1 MSGSSSGSN
10 AGLDLDVGN
19 YSEQELFSII
29 KYTDDYNN
37 AQKED
42 VQNQVNKMITSSL
55 KKYKDD
61 TIVETLIPF
70 LNNVGDKLLSY
81 IEKREPVQYAPTSYD
96 IIQSQ
101 NQISGGDHAVTT
113 DKIVPVLP
121 VSKYDF
127 PAGVINPIERRTIK
141 KIVSIDSIF
150 RENYATTTP
159 SDFTWSL
166 PDKEQK
172 VVSIKLVSL
181 ELPIMWYSISE
192 KNKSNTFKLKTH
204 NITGKPDKMH
214 IIEMPS
220 GNYMASDFGVAL
232 TNYMLN
238 KGDGLEYII
247 CEVNPITTKTV
258 LRVRANS
265 DGGDYIYDIT
275 APYYSPNFYFTI
287 DFGENITTSC
297 GVIPNTKKLAKKN
310 NDNRYS
316 QYCLGSFMGFTK
328 RYYEVRRDDTYIDY
342 VHNGT
347 GILEFEGY
355 LESESSYGNGRNNY
369 IFIFIDDY
377 NNNYISES
385 IIASSVNN
393 YLGTNILGRI
403 SINENFSSVMM
414 NTASDRIFKQ
424 RDYMGPVNL
433 NKFHIKLLDKYG
445 NVIDINNNDISMA
458 LELTIL
464 YS

>member
-1 MSGSSSGSN
+1 MSGSGSN
-10 AGLDLDVGN
+10 TGLDLDVDN

-29 KYTDDYNN
+29 KYTDDYND
-37 AQKED
+37 AQKD
-42 VQNQVNKMITSSL
+42 DIKNQVNKMITSSL
-55 KKYKDD
+55 KKYKND

-81 IEKREPVQYAPTSYD
+81 IEKREPVQYVPTNYD

-101 NQISGGDHAVTT
+101 NQLSGGGHAVTT
-113 DKIVPVLP
+113 DKIVPVLN

-127 PAGVINPIERRTIK
+127 PTGVINPIERRTIK

-150 RENYATTTP
+150 RENYATTMS

-192 KNKSNTFKLKTH
+192 KNKSNTFTLKTH
-204 NITGKPDKMH
+204 NIIGKPDKTH

-247 CEVNPITTKTV
+247 CSVNPITTKTV
-258 LRVRANS
+258 LRVRDKS
-265 DGGDYIYDIT
+265 DGGDYIYDIMDSN
-275 APYYSPNFYFTI
+275 YSPNFYFTI
-287 DFGENITTSC
+287 DFGENIATNC
-297 GVIPNTKKLAKKN
+297 GVIPKTNKMAKKN
-310 NDNRYS
+310 NENRYS

-328 RYYEVRRDDTYIDY
+328 RYYTVKRSDTYTDY
-342 VHNGT
+342 VHNGSN
-347 GILEFEGY
+347 ILEFEGY
-355 LESESSYGNGRNNY
+355 LESESSYGNGRHNY
-369 IFIFIDDY
+369 IFISIDDY
-377 NNNYISES
+377 INNYISES

-393 YLGTNILGRI
+393 YLGPNILGRI
-403 SINENFSSVMM
+403 SINENFSSIMM
-414 NTASDRIFKQ
+414 HTASDKIFKQ

-433 NKFHIKLLDKYG
+433 NKFHIKILDKYG